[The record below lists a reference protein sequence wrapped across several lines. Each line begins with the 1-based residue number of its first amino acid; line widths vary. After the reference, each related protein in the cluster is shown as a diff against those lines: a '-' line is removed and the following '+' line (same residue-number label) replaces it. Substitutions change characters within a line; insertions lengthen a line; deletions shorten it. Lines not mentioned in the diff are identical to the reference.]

1 MLRRGMADRRDGD
14 DDLIFDIGFGL
25 KRAGLKQPIEACR
38 VIAARIVEH
47 LKLARWQFSQRE
59 PDEPH
64 GSSARRDER

>member
-1 MLRRGMADRRDGD
+1 MADRQDD

-38 VIAARIVEH
+38 TIAARVVEH
-47 LKLARWQFSQRE
+47 LRLARWQFSQRE

-64 GSSARRDER
+64 GSSARRDKPDQSAPS

>member
-1 MLRRGMADRRDGD
+1 MDDHRRID
-14 DDLIFDIGFGL
+14 DALTFDIGFGL

>member
-1 MLRRGMADRRDGD
+1 MGMAERQDD

-38 VIAARIVEH
+38 TIAARVVEY
-47 LKLARWQFSQRE
+47 LRLARWQFSQRE

-64 GSSARRDER
+64 GSSVPRDE